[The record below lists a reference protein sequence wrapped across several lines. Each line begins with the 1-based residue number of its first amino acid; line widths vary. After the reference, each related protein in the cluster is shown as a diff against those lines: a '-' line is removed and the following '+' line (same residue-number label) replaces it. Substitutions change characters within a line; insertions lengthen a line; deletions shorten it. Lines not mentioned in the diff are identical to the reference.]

1 MTSQKGS
8 ELDLRAYLNYVNE
21 KGKSAY
27 LQVEKSISPRWETTA
42 VVSGLANRM
51 RSPVVYFSNVK
62 NSTMPVVSNVCCS
75 IERVANSVGRSGE
88 ELNRNFSDSMENLVL
103 PEIIHRQSAPVREI
117 TVDAEDL
124 SLGSFPQFYYT
135 ATQSHPYITAAL
147 IVARDPDSGA
157 HNISFHRL
165 MICSDNSVAI
175 FMTPDGHLDQIW
187 RKNVAQG
194 RATPLSAV
202 IGVHPLWSYASLV
215 CGALDHDDYS
225 VLGAV
230 LGEAIQLTHGTI
242 DEQLLVPARA
252 EIVLEGQ
259 IEPSMSHDEGPFGE
273 FLGYVASRESRPV
286 IHFQSMS
293 TRKSPIYQDVVA
305 GGIEHLTMSSIA
317 LRARLHR
324 NYFSANAAITDFLL
338 PAALTLFLAIDETR
352 QPDFDAGRLMKKL
365 LDEERYLKQVVC
377 FDSGVDLRKQSSVQ
391 SAMACHVQPD
401 RDIRIIGDYTGNG
414 IDPSEVDGKTAKM
427 AIDAR
432 IKTEIV
438 RNELPEE
445 FLSRFDLSVWTG

>member
-1 MTSQKGS
+1 VTSQKGS
-8 ELDLRAYLNYVNE
+8 ELDLRAYLSYVSE
-21 KGKSAY
+21 KGRSAY
-27 LQVEKSISPRWETTA
+27 LQIDKEISPRWETTA

-62 NSTMPVVSNVCCS
+62 NSTMPVVSNACCS
-75 IERVANSVGRSGE
+75 IERVANSVGKSGE
-88 ELNRNFSDSMENLVL
+88 ELNENLSDSMESLV
-103 PEIIHRQSAPVREI
+103 PPNIVDRRSAPVREI
-117 TVDAEDL
+117 AVDSDEL
-124 SLGSFPQFYYT
+124 SLRGFPQFYYT

-165 MICSDNSVAI
+165 MICTDNSVAI

-187 RKNVAQG
+187 RKNAAKG

-215 CGALDHDDYS
+215 CGPLEHDDYS

-230 LGEAIQLTHGTI
+230 LGASIQLTPGTI
-242 DEQLLVPARA
+242 DEELLVPARA

-259 IEPSMSHDEGPFGE
+259 IEPSMSHEEGPFGE
-273 FLGYVASRESRPV
+273 FLGFVASRESRPV
-286 IHFQSMS
+286 IRFHSMS
-293 TRKSPIYQDVVA
+293 TRKQPIFQDVVA
-305 GGIEHLTMSSIA
+305 GGIEHLTMSSVT
-317 LRARLHR
+317 LRARLQR

-352 QPDFDAGRLMKKL
+352 QSDFDAGRLMKKL

-401 RDIRIIGDYTGNG
+401 RDVRIFGDYKGNG
-414 IDPSEVDGKTAKM
+414 IDPSEVHGMTAKM
-427 AIDAR
+427 TIDAR
-432 IKTEIV
+432 IKSEIV
-438 RNELPEE
+438 RNELPKE
-445 FLSRFDLSVWTG
+445 FLSRFNLSAWTG